1 MVNYLKLKSDKGK
14 VVEKSGRLDTM
25 KFEMPDDP
33 RIIEMIEEYEERSG
47 RMNRRKKKL
56 QEESDG

>member
-1 MVNYLKLKSDKGK
+1 
-14 VVEKSGRLDTM
+14 M

-47 RMNRRKKKL
+47 RMNRKEKETTRRV
-56 QEESDG
+56 

>member
-1 MVNYLKLKSDKGK
+1 MLYKGK

-33 RIIEMIEEYEERSG
+33 RIIEMIEEYEKKSG
-47 RMNRRKKKL
+47 RMNMKKKKL
-56 QEESDG
+56 KEKSHE

>member
-1 MVNYLKLKSDKGK
+1 
-14 VVEKSGRLDTM
+14 M